1 MNKIFLNLGRQ
12 PLANSF
18 LKDINKKTLRNE
30 FFYNLRICFNTENYL
45 VSIKKPVNPKKQ
57 YTDKYAHRASES
69 KTMRLAFKDVAK
81 KLYKRFRPKK
91 IMEIGSNDG
100 VFLRN
105 FNKRSVIAVEP
116 CKNLARITK
125 KLFRTY
131 DEFWNLRLSN
141 KLLKEKKGGID
152 LIFSA
157 NTISH
162 IPNLEETFKG
172 IYKILSKD
180 GVLVMEDPSLLKVL
194 KNNSYDQFY
203 DEHVYVFSSLSVK
216 KIIKKYGLR
225 LFDIEHLS
233 THGGSNRY
241 YICKED
247 GKYKSSSSLKK
258 ALKDEI
264 SNKLHKFDSY
274 YKFSKRVN
282 LSRKNLLNLMTE
294 LKKKK
299 KKIIS
304 YGATYK
310 STTVFNY
317 CKINSK
323 IIDYVTDTTLNKQGK
338 FTPGTHI
345 KIISPKIGMNKTVDY
360 AFLGAWNFK
369 KEIFKKEKN
378 FLKKGGKFITHVP
391 KVKILLNDQ

>member
-1 MNKIFLNLGRQ
+1 MNKVFLNLGRQ

-18 LKDINKKTLRNE
+18 LKDIKEKTLRNE
-30 FFYNLRICFNTENYL
+30 FFYNLKICFNTKNYL

-69 KTMRLAFKDVAK
+69 KTMRLAFKDVAQ
-81 KLYKRFRPKK
+81 KLSKRFRPKS

-100 VFLRN
+100 VFLKN
-105 FNKRSVIAVEP
+105 FNKKSVIAVEP

-125 KLFRTY
+125 RLFKTY
-131 DEFWNLRLSN
+131 DEFWNLKLSN
-141 KLLKEKKGGID
+141 KLLKEKKGEID

-172 IYKILSKD
+172 ISKILSIN
-180 GVLVMEDPSLLKVL
+180 GVLVIEDPSLLKVL
-194 KNNSYDQFY
+194 LNNSYDQFY
-203 DEHVYVFSSLSVK
+203 DEHVYVFSSLSMKNIVK
-216 KIIKKYGLR
+216 KFGLR

-241 YICKED
+241 YICKEE
-247 GKYKSSSSLKK
+247 GKYKSTTRLKK

-264 SNKLHKFDSY
+264 SHKLNKIESY
-274 YKFSKRVN
+274 FKFSNRVN
-282 LSRKNLLNLMTE
+282 LSRKKLFNLMKK
-294 LKKKK
+294 LKKKN

-338 FTPGTHI
+338 FTPGSHI
-345 KIISPKIGMNKTVDY
+345 KIISPKIGINKTVDF

-369 KEIFKKEKN
+369 KEIFIKEKN

-391 KVKILLNDQ
+391 KVRIVSK

>member
-1 MNKIFLNLGRQ
+1 MNKVFLNLGRQ

-18 LKDINKKTLRNE
+18 LKDINEKTLRNE
-30 FFYNLRICFNTENYL
+30 FFYNLKICFNTENYL

-69 KTMRLAFKDVAK
+69 KTMRQAFQDIAK
-81 KLYKRFRPKK
+81 KLFKRFSPKK

-100 VFLRN
+100 VFLKN
-105 FNKRSVIAVEP
+105 FNKKSVIAVEP
-116 CKNLARITK
+116 CKNLAKITK
-125 KLFRTY
+125 RLFRTY

-141 KLLKEKKGGID
+141 KLLKEKKGDVD

-172 IYKILSKD
+172 IHKILSRD

-216 KIIKKYGLR
+216 NIIKKFRLR
-225 LFDIEHLS
+225 LFDVEHLS

-241 YICKED
+241 YICKEN
-247 GKYKSSSSLKK
+247 GKYKSSSRLKK

-264 SNKLHKFDSY
+264 SYKLHKFESY

-282 LSRKNLLNLMTE
+282 LSRKNLFNLMTE
-294 LKKKK
+294 LRKKK

-310 STTVFNY
+310 STTIFNY
-317 CKINSK
+317 CKINPK

-345 KIISPKIGMNKTVDY
+345 KIISPKVGMNKTVDY

-378 FLKKGGKFITHVP
+378 FLKKGGRFITHVP
-391 KVKILLNDQ
+391 KVKILYK